1 MTIMQITGS
10 SAIAAISFNE
20 GNVDVQYTSNDKP
33 YTYVAKNPS
42 KFESDLQ
49 GVLDSK
55 ESIGRFVANSRKSG
69 ELNLLTA

>member
-1 MTIMQITGS
+1 MNIMQITGS

-20 GNVDVQYTSNDKP
+20 GNVDVQYTSNDRP

-55 ESIGRFVANSRKSG
+55 ESIGRFVANSRKQG
-69 ELNLLTA
+69 DLTLLTA

>member
-1 MTIMQITGS
+1 MNIMQITGS

-55 ESIGRFVANSRKSG
+55 ESIGRFVANSRKQG
-69 ELNLLTA
+69 DLTLLTA

>member
-1 MTIMQITGS
+1 MQITGS

-20 GNVDVQYTSNDKP
+20 GNVDVQYTSNDSP

-49 GVLDSK
+49 SVLDSK
-55 ESIGRFVANSRKSG
+55 ESIGRFVANSRKQG
-69 ELNLLTA
+69 DLTLLTA

>member
-1 MTIMQITGS
+1 MNIMQITGS

-69 ELNLLTA
+69 ELSLLTA

>member
-1 MTIMQITGS
+1 MNIMQITGS

-20 GNVDVQYTSNDKP
+20 GNVDVQYTSNDRP

-55 ESIGRFVANSRKSG
+55 ESIGRFVANSSKSG
-69 ELNLLTA
+69 ELSLLTA

>member
-1 MTIMQITGS
+1 MNIMQITGS

-42 KFESDLQ
+42 KFETELQ
-49 GVLDSK
+49 SVLDSK

-69 ELNLLTA
+69 ELSLLTA

>member
-1 MTIMQITGS
+1 MNIMQITGS

-20 GNVDVQYTSNDKP
+20 GNVDVQYTSNDRP

-69 ELNLLTA
+69 ELSLLTA